1 MKSVRFESSSPEE
14 TRAIG
19 RHLATLLPAQAVI
32 ALIGNLG
39 AGKTT
44 LTKGIVEGRG
54 AAREEDVSSPTFTLI
69 HEYGDPPTV
78 YHIDLYRL
86 DHEREAAGLGLEE
99 LFEMPALVL
108 IEWGEKFPRLL
119 PEHRIEIRIG
129 QSGEDRRTIELY
141 EIAPPPQ
148 G

>member
-19 RHLATLLPAQAVI
+19 RHLATILPAQAVI
-32 ALIGNLG
+32 CLVGNLG

-69 HEYGDPPTV
+69 HGYGDPPAV

-119 PEHRIEIRIG
+119 PPDRMEIRIA
-129 QSGEDRRTIELY
+129 QSGEDRRTIDFY
-141 EIAPPPQ
+141 ETAPPPQ